1 MIKHESTK
9 NTKPKEMEDE
19 EGAVIGKGEREG
31 ENCVEREYSRIVS

>member
-19 EGAVIGKGEREG
+19 EGAVIGKGEKGRTVLK
-31 ENCVEREYSRIVS
+31 ENIAG